1 MCVMKLCS
9 IPIAFT
15 SMQQIW
21 TSLAAWKVH
30 STRVLATNLN
40 LRFPQRCE
48 RALRWRTTEIP
59 RHHDVSIGAAR
70 QMVAIFALTFSVLAP
85 VIANSAA
92 DVQRK
97 HLLLAGL
104 GVFVIA
110 NLGTV
115 VAST

>member
-1 MCVMKLCS
+1 
-9 IPIAFT
+9 
-15 SMQQIW
+15 
-21 TSLAAWKVH
+21 
-30 STRVLATNLN
+30 
-40 LRFPQRCE
+40 
-48 RALRWRTTEIP
+48 
-59 RHHDVSIGAAR
+59 
-70 QMVAIFALTFSVLAP
+70 MVAIFALTFAVLAP

-115 VAST
+115 VASTFERSGT